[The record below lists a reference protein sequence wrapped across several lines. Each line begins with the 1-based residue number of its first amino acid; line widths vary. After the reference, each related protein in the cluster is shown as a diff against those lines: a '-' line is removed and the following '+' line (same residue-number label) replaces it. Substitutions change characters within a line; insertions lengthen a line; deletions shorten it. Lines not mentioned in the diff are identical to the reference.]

1 MVRDI
6 PPSVEEEQPVV
17 SLWSIALSDK
27 ELGERR
33 WLDLMPW
40 LDRYGSGRA
49 AALSELAPG
58 DRWWEKQSP
67 AETAASADVP
77 AVCAALAH
85 IYVTEHPDMPLSAGL
100 ADRIDVPVAALDLS
114 TAAATIVD
122 RLPGVATT
130 AALLDRSPSD
140 LFAVRGAGPATVH
153 EIVCAAMVLAILR
166 DPGVLR
172 APEGAATGSNV
183 PALDLLVSDL
193 AELARWRTLR
203 GQGDRPLLRVE
214 LEDGAPEEIQEVAAR
229 ITALT
234 ARDLPL
240 PGPHDPIA
248 ELGGYVAA
256 LPAPERE
263 NLRQRVLD
271 DVPADPSAP
280 STFPFGTAVGD
291 LLAALRVHVRPVASL
306 DRILALSP
314 DLSRQVPGLDVPL
327 GRVLNRLDDRF
338 EVADGWVAVPNLPEA
353 ERQTRALLAEFE
365 SENGVVELAAVGAL
379 WNLPAGELT
388 AWLRHCGL
396 PVIDGRILTRQ
407 DSLADRAAQVLEIL
421 GDPMPAAALVT
432 RMDTTHDTATVI
444 GELADD
450 ERFAVSESGLW
461 SLARWETDIPGA
473 VRARIARIVDGAGGS
488 ADAAALAA
496 ALTER
501 FPISEAAA
509 RIFADSGD
517 FEVVGGRVRRR
528 VRTHVAVRSPQR
540 TRRLYRLGD
549 VSRLRIT
556 ATRDHLRGADF
567 PVPSAV
573 AGIVGCPPGGGLV
586 LGSRLGTQVM
596 RWSGATPQLGTIRR
610 FLEDLGVE
618 EDNEVFLEFHPD
630 GHFDVV
636 PLRTVADNAE
646 PLRKAL
652 ALVGHSTP
660 EIVPEEGMAA
670 ALAAA
675 IGLEDETRPRRV
687 LSAYRARREID
698 LVALL
703 EDAWVRVRN

>member
-1 MVRDI
+1 M
-6 PPSVEEEQPVV
+6 
-17 SLWSIALSDK
+17 SLWSIALSDN

-77 AVCAALAH
+77 AVCAALAR
-85 IYVTEHPDMPLSAGL
+85 IYVTDHPDMPLADGL
-100 ADRIDVPVAALDLS
+100 ADPIDVPVAALDLG
-114 TAAATIVD
+114 TAAATVVD

-130 AALLDRSPSD
+130 AALFARTPSD
-140 LFAVRGAGPATVH
+140 LFAVRGAGPGTVH
-153 EIVCAAMVLAILR
+153 EIVCAAMVVAILR

-172 APEGAATGSNV
+172 APEGAPGGSDT
-183 PALDLLVSDL
+183 PALDLLISDL
-193 AELARWRTLR
+193 AELARWQVLR
-203 GQGDRPLLRVE
+203 GHGDRPLLRIH

-234 ARDLPL
+234 AQDLRMPA
-240 PGPHDPIA
+240 PQDPVA

-256 LPAPERE
+256 LPESDRQH
-263 NLRQRVLD
+263 LRQRVLGD
-271 DVPADPSAP
+271 DLADLSAP
-280 STFPFGTAVGD
+280 STFPYDTAVGD
-291 LLAALRVHVRPVASL
+291 LLAAVRVQVRPVASL
-306 DRILALSP
+306 DRIEALFP
-314 DLSRQVPGLDVPL
+314 DLSRQVPGLGVPL
-327 GRVLNRLDDRF
+327 RQVLDRLDDRF

-365 SENGVVELAAVGAL
+365 SENGVVEPAAVATL

-388 AWLRHCGL
+388 AWLQHCGL
-396 PVIDGRILTRQ
+396 PMFDGRVLTRQ
-407 DSLADRAAQVLEIL
+407 DSLADRAAQVLEVL
-421 GDPMPAAALVT
+421 GDPMSAADLVT

-444 GELADD
+444 DEIADD
-450 ERFAVSESGLW
+450 ERFAVTESGVW
-461 SLARWETDIPGA
+461 SLVQWETDVPGA
-473 VRARIARIVDGAGGS
+473 VRARIARIVDAAGGS
-488 ADAAALAA
+488 TDTAVLAEALSARFPVSRAAAL
-496 ALTER
+496 L
-501 FPISEAAA
+501 
-509 RIFADSGD
+509 FADSGD
-517 FEVVGGRVRRR
+517 FEVAGGLVRRR
-528 VRTHVAVRSPQR
+528 VRDHVRVRSPRR

-573 AGIVGCPPGGGLV
+573 AAIVGCPPGGERM

-596 RWSGATPQLGTIRR
+596 RWSGATPQLGTVRR

-636 PLRTVADNAE
+636 PLRTVADNAD

-660 EIVPEEGMAA
+660 EIVPEDGTAA

-675 IGLEDETRPRRV
+675 IGVDDETRPRRV

-698 LVALL
+698 VVALL
-703 EDAWVRVRN
+703 EDAWVRVPN

>member
-1 MVRDI
+1 M
-6 PPSVEEEQPVV
+6 
-17 SLWSIALSDK
+17 SLWSIALSDN

-49 AALSELAPG
+49 AVLAELAPG
-58 DRWWEKQSP
+58 ERWWEKQSP
-67 AETAASADVP
+67 AETASAADIP
-77 AVCAALAH
+77 AICAALAH
-85 IYVTEHPDMPLSAGL
+85 TYVTEHPEMPLAQGL
-100 ADRIDVPVAALDLS
+100 AVHVDVPVAALDLG
-114 TAAATIVD
+114 TAAATVVA

-130 AALLDRSPSD
+130 SALFVRTPSD
-140 LFAVRGAGPATVH
+140 LFAVRGAGPDTVH
-153 EIVCAAMVLAILR
+153 EIVCAAMVVAILR

-172 APEGAATGSNV
+172 ASHTAPTGRGV
-183 PALDLLVSDL
+183 PALDLLLSDL
-193 AELARWRTLR
+193 VELARWRVLR
-203 GQGDRPLLRVE
+203 GHGDRPVLRVD

-240 PGPHDPIA
+240 PEPHDPSV
-248 ELGGYVAA
+248 ELGDYIAS
-256 LPAPERE
+256 LPEPDRE
-263 NLRQRVLD
+263 GLRQRVLGD
-271 DVPADPSAP
+271 APADRSAP
-280 STFPFGTAVGD
+280 STFPYGTAVGD
-291 LLAALRVHVRPVASL
+291 LLAAVRVHVRPVASF
-306 DRILALSP
+306 DRIGALYP
-314 DLSRQVPGLDVPL
+314 DLSRHVPGLGVPL
-327 GRVLNRLDDRF
+327 HQVLSRLDDRF
-338 EVADGWVAVPNLPEA
+338 DVIDGWVAVPNLPEA

-365 SENGVVELAAVGAL
+365 SENGVVEPAAVATL

-396 PVIDGRILTRQ
+396 SVFDGRVLTRQ

-421 GDPMPAAALVT
+421 GDPMTAADLVA
-432 RMDTTHDTATVI
+432 RMDTTYDTATI
-444 GELADD
+444 IDEIADD
-450 ERFAVSESGLW
+450 DRFAVSEKGVW
-461 SLARWETDIPGA
+461 SLVRWKNDVPEA
-473 VRARIARIVDGAGGS
+473 VRARIARIVDAAGGS
-488 ADAAALAA
+488 TDATALAE
-496 ALTER
+496 ALTAR

-509 RIFADSGD
+509 LIFADSGD
-517 FEVVGGRVRRR
+517 FETVGGRVRRR
-528 VRTHVAVRSPQR
+528 VRTHVEVRSPRR
-540 TRRLYRLGD
+540 TRRLYRFGD

-573 AGIVGCPPGGGLV
+573 AGILGCPPGGELM
-586 LGSRLGTQVM
+586 LGSRLGTQAM
-596 RWSGATPQLGTIRR
+596 RWSGATPQLGSVRR

-636 PLRTVADNAE
+636 PLRTVADNAD

-660 EIVPEEGMAA
+660 EIVPEEGTAA

-675 IGLEDETRPRRV
+675 IGVDDETRPRRV

-698 LVALL
+698 VVALL
-703 EDAWVRVRN
+703 EDAWVRVPN